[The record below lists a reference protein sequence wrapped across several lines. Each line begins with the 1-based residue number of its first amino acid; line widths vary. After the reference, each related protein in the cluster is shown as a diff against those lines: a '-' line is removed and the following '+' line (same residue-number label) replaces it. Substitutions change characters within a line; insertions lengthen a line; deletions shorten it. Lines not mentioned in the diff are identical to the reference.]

1 MELGGATLWRVQLS
15 QGLTMRKLG
24 KKAGVNPI
32 TIGRLKRGFRTPRL
46 ETVRKLAR
54 ALGVELGDLLVGK

>member
-1 MELGGATLWRVQLS
+1 MQ
-15 QGLTMRKLG
+15 KLG

-32 TIGRLKRGFRTPRL
+32 TIGRLERGYRTPRL
-46 ETVRKLAR
+46 ETVHKLAR

>member
-1 MELGGATLWRVQLS
+1 MELDGDTLRRVRLS
-15 QGLTMRKLG
+15 QGLTMQKLG

-32 TIGRLKRGFRTPRL
+32 TIGRLERGYRTPRL
-46 ETVRKLAR
+46 ETVHKLAR

>member
-1 MELGGATLWRVQLS
+1 MQ
-15 QGLTMRKLG
+15 KLE

-32 TIGRLKRGFRTPRL
+32 TIGRLERGYRTPRL

-54 ALGVELGDLLVGK
+54 ALGVESGDLLIGK